1 MAATQRSARATSQ
14 GARRRR
20 EKRTAV
26 VKKREKCGRR
36 KALAEQVVQVNGG
49 YAGREEMP
57 GKTGVLLL
65 NLGGPDS
72 LEDVQPFL
80 YVCVCMLT

>member
-1 MAATQRSARATSQ
+1 MS
-14 GARRRR
+14 GGNNG
-20 EKRTAV
+20 V
-26 VKKREKCGRR
+26 VRR
-36 KALAEQVVQVNGG
+36 KALAEREAPVTAG
-49 YAGREEMP
+49 YDEREAMP

-80 YVCVCMLT
+80 YVCMLT

>member
-1 MAATQRSARATSQ
+1 M
-14 GARRRR
+14 
-20 EKRTAV
+20 

-80 YVCVCMLT
+80 YVCVYADLKYGRDTHV